1 MKKLYKLSIIL
12 LILLFP
18 AFAFAGGGATTMMMG
33 TSGAAVATCGDLAT
47 ARTDGDISQAI
58 SDGTTGMVSSAIT
71 ATASG
76 TALTVYVKI
85 SDVGT
90 PPGYLY
96 AYLCPS
102 DGSNPASGTALDA
115 CVQSTTTNIGPPGAS
130 SVDVKYK
137 FAGYSITNTSVYH
150 IVLNPS
156 VAGDASN
163 YYRWLCNRTATNT
176 GGMDQDADGTPAWTS
191 IDTSAQCNFRVTS
204 CDE

>member
-1 MKKLYKLSIIL
+1 MKKLSIISL

-18 AFAFAGGGATTMMMG
+18 AFAFAGGASTVMMAG
-33 TSGAAVATCGDLAT
+33 SGGSVAPACSDLAT

-58 SDGTTGMVSSAIT
+58 SDGTTGMVASAIT
-71 ATASG
+71 ATSSG

-102 DGSNPASGTALDA
+102 DGSAPASGTALDA

-137 FAGYSITNTSVYH
+137 FAGYSITDTSVYH

-156 VAGDASN
+156 VGGDGSN
-163 YYRWLCNRTATNT
+163 YYRWLCNRTATNA

-191 IDTSAQCNFRVTS
+191 IDTSAQCNFRITS